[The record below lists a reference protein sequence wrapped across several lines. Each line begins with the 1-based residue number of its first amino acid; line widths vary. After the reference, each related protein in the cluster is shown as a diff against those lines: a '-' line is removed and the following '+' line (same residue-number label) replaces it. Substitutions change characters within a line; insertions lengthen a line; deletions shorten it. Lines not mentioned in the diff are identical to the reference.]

1 MQPRD
6 ERVES
11 LTRRY
16 TEEAGVYQE
25 LWAPVL
31 HDVGLGLLRELRG
44 TGPDIVLDVGSGAGT
59 LLPDLQ
65 AAFPG
70 ARVIGVDRAFGMLQ
84 LAPRGPARAVMD
96 AAQLAIAARSVD
108 IALLAFVLFHLPEP
122 RAGLVE
128 ARRVL
133 RPGGRVATVTWASDV
148 ESPATRIWEAQLAA
162 HGAPPLD
169 AETDFAQ
176 HELVDTPEKMTAL
189 LESAGF
195 VSIRTWAAPL
205 ERHIGLEH
213 LVALRT
219 RLGRHKRRFDS
230 LAARARAVC
239 LERARHQLAALRTED
254 FIVRGEVV
262 HAIAVG

>member
-1 MQPRD
+1 MKQLAAIGLGARTLLRPQGTVTKLSMQPRD

-16 TEEAGVYQE
+16 TEEAGAYQE

-44 TGPDIVLDVGSGAGT
+44 TGPDLVLDVGSGAGT

-108 IALLAFVLFHLPEP
+108 VALLAFVLFHLPEP

-133 RPGGRVATVTWASDV
+133 RPGGRVATVTWASDSVVGDLYMQWVRLGTSHV
-148 ESPATRIWEAQLAA
+148 EL
-162 HGAPPLD
+162 
-169 AETDFAQ
+169 
-176 HELVDTPEKMTAL
+176 
-189 LESAGF
+189 SAGMKLA
-195 VSIRTWAAPL
+195 IR
-205 ERHIGLEH
+205 
-213 LVALRT
+213 
-219 RLGRHKRRFDS
+219 
-230 LAARARAVC
+230 
-239 LERARHQLAALRTED
+239 
-254 FIVRGEVV
+254 
-262 HAIAVG
+262 